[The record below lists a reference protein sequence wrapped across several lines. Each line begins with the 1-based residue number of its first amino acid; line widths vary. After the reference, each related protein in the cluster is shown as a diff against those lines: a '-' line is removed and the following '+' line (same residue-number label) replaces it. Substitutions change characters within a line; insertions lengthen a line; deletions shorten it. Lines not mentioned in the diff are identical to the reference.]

1 MAVLPNDEVS
11 QHDTNG
17 DTGRVATF
25 SKKVPLGDGCSLTS
39 VLPAPE
45 FRAYIKGLLEERY
58 ENLPRPTDVRHIER
72 PVGELVAL
80 AYLED

>member
-1 MAVLPNDEVS
+1 
-11 QHDTNG
+11 
-17 DTGRVATF
+17 
-25 SKKVPLGDGCSLTS
+25 